1 MKMSANADSKT
12 VQTLEE
18 AEAFTRT
25 LATSHYE
32 NFLVGSVLIPKE
44 KRQHVYNLYAFART
58 ADDLADEISDST
70 QSLAALDAFEADLK
84 ACFQGEA
91 RGPIFVALSRTIR
104 EFNLS
109 IEPFQRLLTAFRQDR
124 RQNRYQTFDDL
135 LNYCQN
141 SANPVGEIFLQL
153 FGYRETKLIPY
164 SDAICTGLQ
173 LANFWQDVAR
183 DARKNRLYLP
193 LEDLK
198 KHGVSEQEIFEK
210 QFTENFRTL
219 MAFEISRTQTYFDRG
234 KKLFEFL
241 GRDILLDVRLFVAGG
256 EAVLKAIRKID
267 YNVLSQRPI
276 LTKKDQARLFAR
288 EWWKSKRTFLW
299 R

>member
-124 RQNRYQTFDDL
+124 RQNRYQTFNDL

-276 LTKKDQARLFAR
+276 LTKKDQVRLFAR